1 MNWKNL
7 KIQNKLLLG
16 FTPVILV
23 LLIVGGLGYFNISAI
38 RGAMTEVNKAA
49 SVADASMEMALALT
63 NDRLIL
69 MEILTAGDKTEL
81 DGMWQERQK
90 FDAEFDGYAA
100 AILKGGET
108 AMGIIHKVEDQKLAN
123 EVAEVAKMHDAEFT
137 PQMQEV
143 YRNMNSKF
151 AAEKDEAAGMANM
164 EGSFRELLTAL
175 TELEEGVDGLVD
187 SAIRSGTSVQSLAER
202 ENKWKDLSMEIALS
216 TGAARLAI
224 EEFVQSS
231 DSAQQTTLRQQ
242 FAENIDE
249 AKIWLN
255 GMAKGADT
263 KTMGQIRALT
273 DSNLKSMAATTLTMV
288 NNRFEP
294 AAMRVMDNHAATV
307 KIEQTLDDLDTSI
320 DNLGIVLADKVGQVE
335 ADAKEIIR
343 AANATADRTTAAATL
358 QNIAGIVI
366 GTFFAFLIA
375 YFIAQAISV
384 PIAAIAN
391 LIRKVAR
398 EKDLTIKVPVA
409 GQDEVGMMAVDFNS
423 MIDELNKSFIEVT
436 NASQQVATGAIE
448 VSKRASSNKSRAEHE
463 VEQTSRA
470 ASIIKEMAGTAGMV
484 NQASTGQKNAATKS
498 TKTLEALLQSMKE
511 AAEAADAQNMEAREA
526 AARVAE
532 MGETGGKVAATAQE
546 QGKMVVSVTASV
558 NEIAKAVDEMNKAV
572 ARATEHGTA
581 SLAAAEEGSTSVAA
595 TVEGMRSISES
606 SEQISEIIGV
616 ITDIAEQ
623 TNLLAL
629 NAAIEAARA
638 GAHGK
643 GFAVVA
649 DEVGKLAQRS
659 SEAAKEITQL
669 IKDSTNRVTEGTQ
682 LTDSSRKALARIDE
696 SGKVNMEAITE
707 ISTVSAM
714 LAQSTGQVQ
723 ILMKEL
729 NDLAENI
736 GTMALEQGPRR
747 QAAEAALKALQEKSA
762 EITEQVR
769 QANLGAAN
777 INTEMHE
784 IVSRT
789 MEMTVM
795 TGEQAK
801 RSQAVM
807 EISNQSSAAATQTSE
822 GAGIVMNITDELQ
835 SQSQALKLQVEQFKV
850 QQA

>member
-1 MNWKNL
+1 LNWKNL

>member
-49 SVADASMEMALALT
+49 SVADASMEMDLALT

-69 MEILTAGDKTEL
+69 MEILTAGDKAEL
-81 DGMWQERQK
+81 DEMWREHQE

-108 AMGIIHKVEDQKLAN
+108 AMGTIYKVEDQKLAN
-123 EVAEVAKMHDAEFT
+123 EVAEAARMHDAEFT

-143 YRNMNSKF
+143 YRNMNAKF
-151 AAEKDEAAGMANM
+151 AAEKEEAAGMANM
-164 EGSFRELLTAL
+164 KGSFRELLAAL

-231 DSAQQTTLRQQ
+231 DSAEHAAFRQE
-242 FAENIDE
+242 FAEHIDK

-255 GMAKGADT
+255 GMAKGANT
-263 KTMGQIRALT
+263 KNMGQIRALT
-273 DSNLKSMAATTLTMV
+273 DSNLKSMAATTLTML

-307 KIEQTLDDLDTSI
+307 KIEQTLADLDTSI

-335 ADAKEIIR
+335 ADAKEIIQ
-343 AANATADRTTAAATL
+343 AANAAADRTTAAATV
-358 QNIAGIVI
+358 QNIAGIII

-384 PIAAIAN
+384 PIAGIAN

-409 GQDEVGMMAVDFNS
+409 GQDEVGMMAGDFNS
-423 MIDELNKSFIEVT
+423 MIDELNRSFVEVT
-436 NASQQVATGAIE
+436 NASQQVATGAGE
-448 VSKRASSNKSRAEHE
+448 VAKRASGNKTRADHE

-511 AAEAADAQNMEAREA
+511 AAEAAEAQNREAQEA

-581 SLAAAEEGSTSVAA
+581 SLAAAEEGSNSVAA

-669 IKDSTNRVTEGTQ
+669 IKDSTSRVTEGTQ

-707 ISTVSAM
+707 ISTVSTM
-714 LAQSTGQVQ
+714 LAKSTGQVQ
-723 ILMKEL
+723 TLMKEL

-736 GTMALEQGPRR
+736 GAMAIEQGPRR

-769 QANLGAAN
+769 QANQGAAD

-789 MEMTVM
+789 KEMAVM

-850 QQA
+850 QRA